1 MNIREMDIQF
11 PSLNHKEA
19 IANILIVKTEATQE
33 KEKFVIKDF
42 KPFHHT
48 FLVIECNSEENVIT
62 FNATEQV
69 KLQVM
74 KGVSI
79 INLYD
84 LSDFTYEKEGDL
96 EFWFDNGFEGSVY
109 AVSRYGG
116 LR

>member
-19 IANILIVKTEATQE
+19 VANILIVKTEATQE
-33 KEKFVIKDF
+33 EETFAIKDF
-42 KPFHHT
+42 KPFNHI
-48 FLVIECNSEENVIT
+48 FLIIECNSEESVIT
-62 FNATEQV
+62 FNATQQV
-69 KLQVM
+69 KLQVV

-116 LR
+116 FR

>member
-11 PSLNHKEA
+11 PSLDHKEA
-19 IANILIVKTEATQE
+19 IANILIVKTEATKDE
-33 KEKFVIKDF
+33 EKFVIKDF
-42 KPFHHT
+42 KPFNHI
-48 FLVIECNSEENVIT
+48 FLIIECNGEESIIT
-62 FNATEQV
+62 FNAVKQV

-84 LSDFTYEKEGDL
+84 LSEFTYEPEGDL
-96 EFWFDNGFEGSVY
+96 EFWFDNGFEGNVY

-116 LR
+116 FR

>member
-19 IANILIVKTEATQE
+19 VANILIVKTEATQE
-33 KEKFVIKDF
+33 EETFVIKDF
-42 KPFHHT
+42 KPFNHI
-48 FLVIECNSEENVIT
+48 FLVIECNSEESIIT
-62 FNATEQV
+62 FNATQKV

-79 INLYD
+79 IDLYD

-96 EFWFDNGFEGSVY
+96 EFWFDKGFEGSVY
-109 AVSRYGG
+109 AVSRFGG
-116 LR
+116 FL

>member
-11 PSLNHKEA
+11 PSLDHKA
-19 IANILIVKTEATQE
+19 SVANIVIVKTEATQE
-33 KEKFVIKDF
+33 EEKFVIKDF
-42 KPFHHT
+42 KPFNHI
-48 FLVIECNSEENVIT
+48 FLVIECNSEESIIT
-62 FNATEQV
+62 FNATQKV

-116 LR
+116 FI